1 MIGILILNS
10 VQNERTYLLITILTA
25 CEICIER
32 SQGHK
37 NFDFIGLVRFSNHSN
52 FYFRFLILTCI
63 LGHFLPFLK
72 STFLLKKSF
81 YSRLEAYATK

>member
-1 MIGILILNS
+1 M
-10 VQNERTYLLITILTA
+10 QNERTYLLITILTA

-37 NFDFIGLVRFSNHSN
+37 ILDFIGLMRFSSHSN
-52 FYFRFLILTCI
+52 FYFRFPILTCD
-63 LGHFLPFLK
+63 LGHFLLFLK
-72 STFLLKKSF
+72 ATFLLKKSF

>member
-1 MIGILILNS
+1 MIEIWVLNS

-37 NFDFIGLVRFSNHSN
+37 NFDFIGLVRFSSYSN
-52 FYFRFLILTCI
+52 FYFRFLILTCN
-63 LGHFLPFLK
+63 LGHFLLFLK
-72 STFLLKKSF
+72 ATFLLKKSF